1 MTDTVL
7 QTFKKFFWYSM
18 ANSTLVDAR
27 NAILNDEAFLRDVK
41 IGREATIHLSKKHL
55 KIVASKVVNDILNG
69 QQYTVTSMK
78 YRFHGMDVFVSQK

>member
-1 MTDTVL
+1 MTDSVL

-18 ANSTLVDAR
+18 TNSTIEDAR

-41 IGREATIHLSKKHL
+41 NGREATIHLSRKHL
-55 KIVASKVVNDILNG
+55 GVVASKVVNDLLDK